1 MTVDELLGHAIGVVG
16 MRLDDFCRLTP
27 GEFDAV
33 VRAHIEEEEK
43 TLHGDWE
50 RMRMLATIT
59 VQPHVKGKMT
69 PEKLLPLPWE
79 NKAPVEKLS
88 ASERKARMAAAIA
101 RSKAWQARG
110 GERLMSGGVPEILK
124 R

>member
-1 MTVDELLGHAIGVVG
+1 MS
-16 MRLDDFCRLTP
+16 LDDWCRLTP
-27 GEFDAV
+27 DELEAV
-33 VRAHIEEEEK
+33 LKAHVENEELR
-43 TLHGDWE
+43 LHGDWE

-59 VQPHVKGKMT
+59 VQPHVKGRMT

-88 ASERKARMAAAIA
+88 AAERKARMEAAIA

>member
-1 MTVDELLGHAIGVVG
+1 

-33 VRAHIEEEEK
+33 LKAHIEAEEK

-69 PEKLLPLPWE
+69 PEKLLPFPWE
-79 NKAPVEKLS
+79 HHKAPVEHLTME
-88 ASERKARMAAAIA
+88 ERRARMAAAIEK
-101 RSKAWQARG
+101 SKKWQ
-110 GERLMSGGVPEILK
+110 EEHITEEPEEPWQK
-124 R
+124 T